1 MDENFICSNSE
12 ACLEFIHYKF
22 DCYKRILDDDQ
33 QACDNAI
40 AFIRQQACLYNGS
53 DDDDDDEK
61 LRSITGFDRIQL
73 ANQLDYFEQEAF
85 KTNEE
90 NKTCLFKMF
99 QNLLNLHN
107 RGDFERVRISEH
119 QIAESFQYRPS
130 VLANIEKLRLPMN
143 SITSSS
149 RIHSEKNHAS
159 FTATPTPN
167 ISLATPVHSTSFSNR
182 AEIQAFQQK
191 KNPVSPKILPA
202 IESNEIDLTKLIRET
217 NQNKIRSGD
226 FQFSKMSQHLRQQQ
240 KKTTMTSPKKSS
252 HQSISC
258 DDALL
263 VGANKRYVLLYNMN
277 ISSIL
282 YLFDT
287 QTNETKEI
295 LWDEGDI
302 LSVGHV
308 ESNIFYI
315 ITSTKIFL
323 YDIIKEDI
331 TSQYFLY
338 DTLYKDL
345 LLITANSFYQT
356 LLKRNNQIQSTVY
369 DDYCYYLYTN
379 KDYSQIFIK
388 CLIDNFFQET
398 NINLTKLHPDI
409 RYFLSFTV
417 TKKSLI
423 TFLISD
429 SSSYQLLVCDETQN
443 FNILKIIPMNNS
455 IEPTKMITTFA
466 SKMINYSPTKN
477 KNKGIKYGKQVWFI
491 LDTKRNCIDCF
502 THEEYLTT
510 IEPRGNDQ
518 IQSISLFDD
527 KLILAYNQLSIEII
541 DIDKYFS
548 SFEV

>member
-12 ACLEFIHYKF
+12 ACLQFIHYKF
-22 DCYKRILDDDQ
+22 DYYKNILDDDQ
-33 QACDNAI
+33 QTCDNAI
-40 AFIRQQACLYNGS
+40 AFIRQQACLYNGD

-61 LRSITGFDRIQL
+61 PRSITGFDRIQL
-73 ANQLDYFEQEAF
+73 ANQLDYFEQEAC
-85 KTNEE
+85 KTSEE

-99 QNLLNLHN
+99 QNLFNLH
-107 RGDFERVRISEH
+107 RQGAFERVRISEH

-149 RIHSEKNHAS
+149 SIHSEKNHAT

-167 ISLATPVHSTSFSNR
+167 TSLATPVRSTSFSNR
-182 AEIQAFQQK
+182 ADIQAFQQK
-191 KNPVSPKILPA
+191 KNPVSLKILPA

-217 NQNKIRSGD
+217 NQNKTSGD

-240 KKTTMTSPKKSS
+240 QQQQQQQQKKTTMTLSKKLS

-287 QTNETKEI
+287 QTNESKEI

-302 LSVGHV
+302 LSIGLV

-323 YDIIKEDI
+323 YDIIKENI
-331 TSQYFLY
+331 ASQYFLY

-369 DDYCYYLYTN
+369 DDYCYYLYT
-379 KDYSQIFIK
+379 K
-388 CLIDNFFQET
+388 T

-409 RYFLSFTV
+409 QYFLSFTV
-417 TKKSLI
+417 TQKSLI
-423 TFLISD
+423 TFLIGD
-429 SSSYQLLVCDETQN
+429 SSAYQLLVCDEIQN

-466 SKMINYSPTKN
+466 SKMINYSPAKN
-477 KNKGIKYGKQVWFI
+477 KKKGIIKYGKQVWFI
-491 LDTKRNCIDCF
+491 LDKKRNCIDCL
-502 THEEYLTT
+502 THEEYLTK

-541 DIDKYFS
+541 DLDKYFS
-548 SFEV
+548 SFEF